1 MGMDTG
7 GSGKGPSSEIN
18 VTPLVDV
25 CLVLLIIFMV
35 MTPKTVP
42 EISVRVPPENKDKKQ
57 QKQENDTLVIGLA
70 KPMKAGEKG
79 AVTLNGQPITSR
91 DELGDLISSRLQGRD
106 KKVVF
111 VDFDDDANYGDA
123 VEVLDLAKRNGAV
136 VLGIMKKKSRPVPD
150 TLVGI

>member
-7 GSGKGPSSEIN
+7 GSGGGPSSEIN

-35 MTPKTVP
+35 MIPKNVP
-42 EISVRVPPENKDKKQ
+42 EISVQMPPESTKKKKKHEQ
-57 QKQENDTLVIGLA
+57 SDTLVVGLTKDGA
-70 KPMKAGEKG
+70 LSLNSKPIN
-79 AVTLNGQPITSR
+79 TR
-91 DELGDLISSRLQGRD
+91 DELADLLSSRLQGRE

-111 VDFDDDANYGDA
+111 IDFDDDAGYGQA
-123 VEVLDLAKRNGAV
+123 VEILDLAKRNGAE
-136 VLGIMKKKSRPVPD
+136 VLGIVKKKNRPVPD

>member
-7 GSGKGPSSEIN
+7 SKGGPASEIN

-35 MTPKTVP
+35 MIPKNVP
-42 EISVRVPPENKDKKQ
+42 EISVQMPPESKKKKKQ
-57 QKQENDTLVIGLA
+57 QTESDTLVIGLD
-70 KPMKAGEKG
+70 KEG
-79 AVTLNGQPITSR
+79 AMTLNSQPVQTR
-91 DELGDLISSRLQGRD
+91 EELADLISSRLQGRE

-111 VDFDDDANYGDA
+111 IDFKDDANYGSA
-123 VEVLDLAKRNGAV
+123 VEILDLAKRNGAV
-136 VLGIMKKKSRPVPD
+136 VLGIMKQKNRPTPD